1 MIDKKNYSLLAHNT
15 FGIDVRCRRFV
26 EYGSVEE
33 AQELVRALTPE
44 DGPLLIL
51 GGGSNLLLTG
61 DYEGTVI
68 HSAIRFIEPL
78 GEGRVRC
85 GSGQEWDAFVAW
97 CVANGYH
104 GAENLSLIPGECGAS
119 AVQNIGAYGAEA
131 CDLIEEV
138 EAVEIATGRLWHLK
152 GSDCGYSYRQS
163 RFKHEWRDRF
173 LITSVTYR
181 LSTQFDPQLDYGNIR
196 AALAEKA
203 ITHPTA
209 EQMRQTI
216 IEIRRSKLPD
226 PKVFGNAGSFFM
238 NPIVGEEKFRKLQ
251 AQYPQ
256 IPHYEMADADGTTR
270 YKVPAGWLIDQCGW
284 KGRSLGRAG
293 VYARQALVLINLGGA
308 TGQEVKKLCE
318 AVRHDVSERFGI
330 EINPEVNIR

>member
-33 AQELVRALTPE
+33 AQELVRTLTPE

-138 EAVEIATGRLWHLK
+138 EAVEIATGRLCRLK

-196 AALAEKA
+196 TAWPRRPS
-203 ITHPTA
+203 PTP
-209 EQMRQTI
+209 
-216 IEIRRSKLPD
+216 RRSRCDRRSSRSGAANSPT
-226 PKVFGNAGSFFM
+226 P
-238 NPIVGEEKFRKLQ
+238 
-251 AQYPQ
+251 
-256 IPHYEMADADGTTR
+256 
-270 YKVPAGWLIDQCGW
+270 
-284 KGRSLGRAG
+284 RSLATRA
-293 VYARQALVLINLGGA
+293 A
-308 TGQEVKKLCE
+308 
-318 AVRHDVSERFGI
+318 SS
-330 EINPEVNIR
+330 

>member
-1 MIDKKNYSLLAHNT
+1 MKEITDDRQKNYSLLAHNT

-33 AQELVRALTPE
+33 AQELVRTLTPE

-78 GEGRVRC
+78 GEGHVRC

-138 EAVEIATGRLWHLK
+138 EAVEIATGRPLPPQGQRLWL
-152 GSDCGYSYRQS
+152 
-163 RFKHEWRDRF
+163 
-173 LITSVTYR
+173 
-181 LSTQFDPQLDYGNIR
+181 QL
-196 AALAEKA
+196 
-203 ITHPTA
+203 PT
-209 EQMRQTI
+209 E
-216 IEIRRSKLPD
+216 P
-226 PKVFGNAGSFFM
+226 
-238 NPIVGEEKFRKLQ
+238 LQ
-251 AQYPQ
+251 ARVARPL
-256 IPHYEMADADGTTR
+256 PHHLR
-270 YKVPAGWLIDQCGW
+270 HLPALHT
-284 KGRSLGRAG
+284 
-293 VYARQALVLINLGGA
+293 V
-308 TGQEVKKLCE
+308 
-318 AVRHDVSERFGI
+318 
-330 EINPEVNIR
+330 

>member
-1 MIDKKNYSLLAHNT
+1 M
-15 FGIDVRCRRFV
+15 
-26 EYGSVEE
+26 
-33 AQELVRALTPE
+33 
-44 DGPLLIL
+44 
-51 GGGSNLLLTG
+51 
-61 DYEGTVI
+61 I

-138 EAVEIATGRLWHLK
+138 EAVEIATGRLCRLK

-181 LSTQFDPQLDYGNIR
+181 LSTQFDPQLDYGN
-196 AALAEKA
+196 
-203 ITHPTA
+203 
-209 EQMRQTI
+209 
-216 IEIRRSKLPD
+216 KLPD

-238 NPIVGEEKFRKLQ
+238 NPIVGEEKFRELQ

-256 IPHYEMADADGTTR
+256 IPHYEVADADGTTR

-318 AVRHDVSERFGI
+318 AVRHDVAERFGI

>member
-1 MIDKKNYSLLAHNT
+1 M
-15 FGIDVRCRRFV
+15 
-26 EYGSVEE
+26 
-33 AQELVRALTPE
+33 
-44 DGPLLIL
+44 
-51 GGGSNLLLTG
+51 
-61 DYEGTVI
+61 I

-138 EAVEIATGRLWHLK
+138 EAVEIATGRLCRLK

-196 AALAEKA
+196 TALAEKA

-256 IPHYEMADADGTTR
+256 IPPLR
-270 YKVPAGWLIDQCGW
+270 
-284 KGRSLGRAG
+284 
-293 VYARQALVLINLGGA
+293 GG
-308 TGQEVKKLCE
+308 
-318 AVRHDVSERFGI
+318 
-330 EINPEVNIR
+330 